1 MNDMRARGVPCGR
14 RWDSMWLVFLVHPNN
29 TIVNQI
35 RSDRGRVIM
44 SWEVNEKIWGYKAVM
59 FISKIKMN
67 IVKIIG
73 ICLLSVFFRVNR
85 ISLNRIEMVLF
96 LIKIVVGVVFQ
107 GFEVEMIRAR
117 GAMNQAKEKKV
128 DDGSN
133 TENRFIIIWDFSFG

>member
-1 MNDMRARGVPCGR
+1 MFIREFPNKESRRWPAIKFAVSRTQRVIGRITFLVSSIITMNDMRARGVPCGR

-44 SWEVNEKIWGYKAVM
+44 SWEVNEKIWGYRAVM

-73 ICLLSVFFRVNR
+73 ICLLSVFFRVNK

-96 LIKIVVGVVFQ
+96 F
-107 GFEVEMIRAR
+107 
-117 GAMNQAKEKKV
+117 
-128 DDGSN
+128 D
-133 TENRFIIIWDFSFG
+133 